1 MGSLRRNLLV
11 SLLLAFL
18 FAASLAG
25 YATYRVGLM
34 ELDEVMDYNL
44 RQFALSLRAEFTGP
58 PPTSIEV
65 PDESL
70 DFVIQIWD
78 RQGLRLYLS
87 HPHSSLPSQ
96 AQLGYATVDTP
107 DARWRVFSVASPGRV
122 IQVAQP
128 LAVRSRLAAQAAL
141 RTLLPLLAMLPVMG
155 GLIWY
160 LVGRGLRPLARLTR
174 AVKVRQPDA
183 LEPLPA
189 DKIPEEVAPLV
200 AALNG
205 LLARLEQA
213 LATQRAFVAD
223 AAHELRTPL
232 AALQLQA
239 QLAERAVDESE
250 RAESLA
256 ELKRGLSRATH
267 VVVQLLT
274 LARQGPDAASRKP
287 RETINLA
294 ELAGLT
300 IAELL
305 PLAEARRIDLGAST
319 LDSRLRLDADREALR
334 SLLGNLV
341 DNALRYTPEGGQ
353 VNVSLTHEDEEIVL
367 EVADSGPGIPAD
379 ERERVFDRF
388 YRRDGQ
394 SESGSGLGLAIV
406 RSVAQAHGAQVEL
419 GESTLGGLA
428 ARVRFPVQ
436 ETPSTALA
444 PR

>member
-11 SLLLAFL
+11 SLPLTFLL
-18 FAASLAG
+18 AASLAG
-25 YATYRVGLM
+25 YATYRVGLA

-44 RQFALSLRAEFTGP
+44 RQFALSLRAEFTGAP
-58 PPTSIEV
+58 PASIEV

-141 RTLLPLLAMLPVMG
+141 RTLLPLLAILPVTG

-160 LVGRGLRPLARLTR
+160 VVGRALRPLARVTK
-174 AVKVRQPDA
+174 AVKSRQPDA
-183 LEPLPA
+183 LDPISAA
-189 DKIPEEVAPLV
+189 DIPEEVAPLV

-205 LLARLEQA
+205 LLARLENA

-239 QLAERAVDESE
+239 QLAERADTPEE

-256 ELKRGLSRATH
+256 DLKRGLARATH
-267 VVVQLLT
+267 VVTQLLT
-274 LARQGPDAASRKP
+274 LARQGPDAEGRKP
-287 RETINLA
+287 RETIDLA

-305 PLAEARRIDLGAST
+305 PLAEAKQIDLGAST
-319 LDSRLRLDADREALR
+319 LAPNLLIAGDREALR

-353 VNVSLTHEDEEIVL
+353 VNVCLTREGDEILL
-367 EVADSGPGIPAD
+367 EVADSGPGIPAE

-406 RSVAQAHGAQVEL
+406 RCVALAHGARVEL
-419 GESTLGGLA
+419 GESPLGGLA
-428 ARVRFPVQ
+428 ARVGFPFQ
-436 ETPSTALA
+436 APTPGA
-444 PR
+444 

>member
-1 MGSLRRNLLV
+1 MTSLRRKLLV
-11 SLLLAFL
+11 SLLLAL
-18 FAASLAG
+18 LAAAALAG
-25 YATYRVGLM
+25 YATYRVGLA
-34 ELDEVMDYNL
+34 EIDEVMDYNL
-44 RQFALSLRAEFTGP
+44 RQFALSLRSEFAGQAVP
-58 PPTSIEV
+58 SIDV

-87 HPHSSLPSQ
+87 HPHSTLPSQ

-107 DARWRVFSVASPGRV
+107 DARWRLYSVASPGRV

-128 LAVRSRLAAQAAL
+128 LAVRSRLAAQAAW

-174 AVKVRQPDA
+174 AVTSRQPEALDPFSDA
-183 LEPLPA
+183 GV
-189 DKIPEEVAPLV
+189 PEEVQPLV
-200 AALNG
+200 EALNG
-205 LLARLEQA
+205 LLGRLDQA

-239 QLAERAVDESE
+239 QLAERAGSEAE
-250 RAESLA
+250 RAETLA
-256 ELKRGLSRATH
+256 ELKAGLARATH
-267 VVVQLLT
+267 VVAQLLT
-274 LARQGPDAASRKP
+274 LARQGPDGEGRKP
-287 RETINLA
+287 REQVDLA

-300 IAELL
+300 ITDLL
-305 PLAEARRIDLGAST
+305 PLAEAKGIDLGAGSLQPGLT
-319 LDSRLRLDADREALR
+319 LEGDREALA
-334 SLLGNLV
+334 SLLRNLV
-341 DNALRYTPEGGQ
+341 DNAIRYTPAGGQ
-353 VNVSLTHEDEEIVL
+353 VNVSASREGGGLLL
-367 EVADSGPGIPAD
+367 EVADSGPGIPPA

-406 RSVAQAHGAQVEL
+406 KGVAQAHGARVEL
-419 GESTLGGLA
+419 GESSLGGLA
-428 ARVRFPVQ
+428 ARVRFSSP
-436 ETPSTALA
+436 TPPGA
-444 PR
+444 